1 MALAAQYSVGTQ
13 KTSANQIEP
22 KEVVMNILHLD
33 SSITGAA
40 SVSRMLTSEVVAGQV
55 AQNRKAKVTYH
66 DLAKAPAMHLS
77 PEHLAAFQ
85 GGPVENAA
93 LGEDIALGAKYI
105 DELIN
110 ADVIVI
116 GVPMYNHGIP
126 TQLKA
131 WIDRV
136 VVAGKTF
143 RYTEK
148 GPEGLLPAGKKAIL
162 ATSSGGFYSGES
174 PVKFLEHTESYIRG
188 VLGLIGIKD
197 VTVFRAE
204 GIGLGPD
211 ARNQAITGALGEID
225 KFHSVR
231 QAA

>member
-1 MALAAQYSVGTQ
+1 
-13 KTSANQIEP
+13 
-22 KEVVMNILHLD
+22 MNILHLD

-40 SVSRMLTSEVVAGQV
+40 SVSRMLSSEIVAAQV
-55 AQNRKAKVTYH
+55 ARHRGAKVVYH

-85 GGPVENAA
+85 GGEIGSAA
-93 LGEDIALGAKYI
+93 LGEDIALGGKFI
-105 DELIN
+105 EELIA

-136 VVAGKTF
+136 VVAGKTL

-148 GPEGLLPAGKKAIL
+148 GPEGLLPAGKKVFL
-162 ATSSGGFYSGES
+162 ATSSGGFYSGDS
-174 PVKFLEHTESYIRG
+174 PVKFLEHTESYLRG

-197 VTVFRAE
+197 ITVFRAE

-211 ARNQAITGALGEID
+211 ARTKAIAGALGEID
-225 KFHSVR
+225 KFHAHR

>member
-1 MALAAQYSVGTQ
+1 V
-13 KTSANQIEP
+13 
-22 KEVVMNILHLD
+22 NILHLD
-33 SSITGAA
+33 SSITGSA
-40 SVSRMLTSEVVAGQV
+40 SVSRMLSSEIFA
-55 AQNRKAKVTYH
+55 AQMARHRGAKVVYH

-85 GGPVENAA
+85 GGTVGSAA

-105 DELIN
+105 EELIN
-110 ADVIVI
+110 ADVIII

-148 GPEGLLPAGKKAIL
+148 GPEGLLPAGKKAFL

-174 PVKFLEHTESYIRG
+174 PMKFLAHTESYVRG
-188 VLGLIGIKD
+188 VLGLIGVKD

-211 ARNQAITGALGEID
+211 ARNQAITGALSEID
-225 KFHSVR
+225 KFHALK

>member
-1 MALAAQYSVGTQ
+1 
-13 KTSANQIEP
+13 
-22 KEVVMNILHLD
+22 MNILHLD

-40 SVSRMLTSEVVAGQV
+40 SVSRMLSSEIVAGQV
-55 AQNRKAKVTYH
+55 ARNPGARVVYQ
-66 DLAKAPAMHLS
+66 DLAKTPAMHLS

-85 GGPVENAA
+85 GAAVESAA
-93 LGEDIALGAKYI
+93 LGEDIALGGKFI
-105 DELIN
+105 EELIA

-143 RYTEK
+143 RYTQT
-148 GPEGLLPAGKKAIL
+148 GPEGLLPAGKKVFL
-162 ATSSGGFYSGES
+162 STSSGGFYSGES
-174 PVKFLEHTESYIRG
+174 PVKFLEHTESYLRG

-197 VTVFRAE
+197 IAVFRAE

-211 ARNQAITGALGEID
+211 ARDKAINGAIAEID
-225 KFHSVR
+225 KFHVLR